1 MKDLDSTTFQMAL
14 KSELEALTESTR
26 KQNLDNMTLL
36 KGMTKTM
43 QALKDNDRFFKEN
56 DINLKEVLA
65 HMVDYFNQINK
76 LLNFKND
83 HGDHLDEISIT
94 GKKAVSATFLTALS
108 KKESKSKLSNN
119 NKVDSAVEKETSMIK
134 NANNVM
140 KRLQMSLFRNIQ
152 DT

>member
-1 MKDLDSTTFQMAL
+1 MAL

-65 HMVDYFNQINK
+65 HMVDYFN
-76 LLNFKND
+76 
-83 HGDHLDEISIT
+83 
-94 GKKAVSATFLTALS
+94 
-108 KKESKSKLSNN
+108 
-119 NKVDSAVEKETSMIK
+119 
-134 NANNVM
+134 
-140 KRLQMSLFRNIQ
+140 
-152 DT
+152 

>member
-1 MKDLDSTTFQMAL
+1 
-14 KSELEALTESTR
+14 
-26 KQNLDNMTLL
+26 
-36 KGMTKTM
+36 
-43 QALKDNDRFFKEN
+43 
-56 DINLKEVLA
+56 
-65 HMVDYFNQINK
+65 
-76 LLNFKND
+76 LNFKND